1 MQERFRQAFLD
12 TLDYLNELD
21 TNSAYWPDTV
31 ECMVDDLLDYC
42 HTISLF
48 SQKDMVIHH
57 LAEIKNLL
65 SADTHSAIE
74 HQLSEIRKIILAE
87 ESRVIVDF
95 LILRQ
100 SHWAAM
106 RPVIDA
112 FLEAKCVVRIVPT
125 PMIQEIQDDWGK
137 SLQALIQKD
146 GYEIVD
152 FRDYNIETMLPDI
165 VVDDMAVDCAKLPA
179 FRFLRISKLI
189 DYTVHIEHSLLTG
202 YTEAM
207 KSAYFRIGRS
217 RCWQYVVSSDLFAA
231 AFPLIFRID
240 GEFLTAGYPEI
251 DTIVKHQSDRKKQ
264 NGKKSVLWN
273 IDALD
278 PNRVLESDYLR
289 LNRELDYLDKMSI
302 CFPNLNHIVR
312 THPNLK
318 NQARASALIERLS
331 RLCTER
337 SNIIYDSNALIYETY
352 QNVDA
357 MITWMSS
364 TTAFTFA
371 ATRKPFAVLP
381 TFIEN
386 GYDTLLDMQLLKALY
401 VIYRDQDMIAF
412 LNAVVHGSDEKKE
425 QRLQVLTNYVGA
437 LDGSVSSNIAKKV
450 LAKYANKRSVRYS

>member
-12 TLDYLNELD
+12 ILDYLDELD
-21 TNSAYWPDTV
+21 KDSAFWSDTV
-31 ECMVDDLLDYC
+31 NCMVEDLLEYC
-42 HTISLF
+42 HTVLLF
-48 SQKDMVIHH
+48 SQKDIVIHC
-57 LAEIKNLL
+57 LEIIKNRLIE
-65 SADTHSAIE
+65 DVNCTIE
-74 HQLSEIRKIILAE
+74 HQTSEIRKIILAE
-87 ESRVIVDF
+87 ESAIIVDF

-106 RPVIDA
+106 KPVIDA
-112 FLEAKCVVRIVPT
+112 FSEANCVVRIIPT
-125 PMIQEIQDDWGK
+125 PMIQEIQDNWGK
-137 SLQALIQKD
+137 SLQTLIQND
-146 GYEIVD
+146 GYNIVD
-152 FRDYNIETMLPDI
+152 FKDYHIETMLPDI
-165 VVDDMAVDCAKLPA
+165 VIDDMAVDCAKPPE

-217 RCWQYVVSSDLFAA
+217 RCWQYVVSSNLFAA

-251 DTIVKHQSDRKKQ
+251 DTIVKNHNDIEKENRKKT
-264 NGKKSVLWN
+264 VLWN
-273 IDALD
+273 VDALD
-278 PNRVLESDYLR
+278 PNRVLKSDYLR

-302 CFPNLNHIVR
+302 CFPNLIHIVR

-318 NQARASALIERLS
+318 NQARASALLDRIS
-331 RLCTER
+331 YLCTER
-337 SNIIYDSNALIYETY
+337 SNIIIDSNALIYETY

-371 ATRKPFAVLP
+371 ATKKPFAVLP

-386 GYDTLLDMQLLKALY
+386 GYDTLLDMHLLQALY
-401 VIYRDQDMIAF
+401 VVYREQDMIEF
-412 LNAVVHGSDEKKE
+412 LNAVVQGADTKKE
-425 QRLQVLTNYVGA
+425 QRLQVINDYVGA
-437 LDGSVSSNIAKKV
+437 LDGSVSANIVKKV
-450 LAKYANKRSVRYS
+450 LAKYANRRAD

>member
-12 TLDYLNELD
+12 TLDYLDELGI
-21 TNSAYWPDTV
+21 NSAYWSDTV
-31 ECMVDDLLDYC
+31 ECMVDDLLDYS
-42 HTISLF
+42 HTISSF
-48 SQKDMVIHH
+48 SQKDMAIYH
-57 LAEIKNLL
+57 LTEIKNLL
-65 SADTHSAIE
+65 SADMHSAIE
-74 HQLSEIRKIILAE
+74 HHLSEIRKLILAE

-100 SHWAAM
+100 SHWSAM

-112 FLEAKCVVRIVPT
+112 FSEAECVVRIVPT

-137 SLQALIQKD
+137 SLQMLIQRD
-146 GYEIVD
+146 GYEIID
-152 FRDYNIETMLPDI
+152 FKNYHIETMLPDI
-165 VVDDMAVDCAKLPA
+165 VIDDMAVDCAKLPD

-231 AFPLIFRID
+231 ALPLIFRID
-240 GEFLTAGYPEI
+240 GEFLIAGYPEI
-251 DTIVKHQSDRKKQ
+251 DTIVKCSSNKEKQNRKK
-264 NGKKSVLWN
+264 NVLWN

-278 PNRVLESDYLR
+278 PNRILESDYSR

-302 CFPNLNHIVR
+302 RFPNLIHIVR

-318 NQARASALIERLS
+318 NQARASALVERLS
-331 RLCTER
+331 YLCKER
-337 SNIIYDSNALIYETY
+337 SNIIFDSNALIYETY

-386 GYDTLLDMQLLKALY
+386 GYDTLLDMQLLKVLY
-401 VIYRDQDMIAF
+401 VVYCEQDMVAF
-412 LNAVVHGSDEKKE
+412 LNAVVHESDEKKE
-425 QRLQVLTNYVGA
+425 QRLQVLNNYVGA
-437 LDGSVSSNIAKKV
+437 LDGSVSSDIAKKV
-450 LAKYANKRSVRYS
+450 LAKYANRRTD